1 MKMLTGLLCLFLA
14 VTVAAC
20 ASSNDD
26 PTGRTWELT
35 ELEGSPPVEGTTI
48 DMTLT
53 SDSVS
58 GSAGCNQY
66 TGTAVVGDGEMT
78 LGPDVASTMMACAD
92 PVSAQEQK
100 FLAALGRVTAYEMGS
115 DSLMLLDD
123 EGIVV
128 ATFE

>member
-1 MKMLTGLLCLFLA
+1 MFLA

-35 ELEGSPPVEGTTI
+35 ELEGSALVDGTSI

-53 SDSVS
+53 SDTVS
-58 GSAGCNQY
+58 GSGGCNQY
-66 TGTAVVGDGEMT
+66 TGSVVVGDGEIT
-78 LGPDVASTMMACAD
+78 FGPDIAGTLMACPE

-100 FLAALGRVTAYEMGS
+100 YFDVLSRVTAYEMGS

-123 EGIVV
+123 QGITV